1 MPALNQP
8 IFRSNA
14 IKHYMEG
21 REKHEFPRF
30 VSLPITILLWTLL
43 ALFVAATIL
52 VWSEHVPTYV
62 TTQGIVVVQSAA
74 QPSSESAST
83 TGKSVSATGKSAPT
97 TGKPISA
104 TGKSAP
110 TTGKP
115 ISATGKSAS
124 ATGKLVPTT
133 GMVVFFIPPVQVQNL
148 QTRMSIRLNIGSSS
162 KQINSQIISIQ
173 PGVMSPAALS
183 SLFHLENTSLSITQ
197 PSMVVE
203 VKLDPALATTY
214 AGSIVTADLRVG
226 SQRLISLLPGV
237 GGLFGN

>member
-1 MPALNQP
+1 VRIGILNVVDLLSFSILNDGKYLMPALNQP

-30 VSLPITILLWTLL
+30 ISLPITILLWTLL
-43 ALFVAATIL
+43 ALFVAATVL

-74 QPSSESAST
+74 QPSSKSVST
-83 TGKSVSATGKSAPT
+83 TGKSVSVTGKSA
-97 TGKPISA
+97 A
-104 TGKSAP
+104 
-110 TTGKP
+110 
-115 ISATGKSAS
+115 

-133 GMVVFFIPPVQVQNL
+133 SMVVFFIPPVQVQNL
-148 QTRMSIRLNIGSSS
+148 QTGTSIRLNIGSSS
-162 KQINSQIISIQ
+162 QQINSQITSIE
-173 PGVMSPAALS
+173 PGVMSPAALR

-203 VKLDPALATTY
+203 VKLDPVLATTY
-214 AGSIVTADLRVG
+214 AGSVVTANLQVG
-226 SQRLISLLPGV
+226 SQRLIALLPGV

>member
-43 ALFVAATIL
+43 ALFIAATVL

-62 TTQGIVVVQSAA
+62 TTQGIVVVQSVA
-74 QPSSESAST
+74 QPSSKSAST
-83 TGKSVSATGKSAPT
+83 TR
-97 TGKPISA
+97 KPVAS
-104 TGKSAP
+104 
-110 TTGKP
+110 
-115 ISATGKSAS
+115 TGKSAS
-124 ATGKLVPTT
+124 TTRKPVASTTGKLVPTM
-133 GMVVFFIPPVQVQNL
+133 GMAVFFFPPAQAQNL
-148 QTRMSIRLNIGSSS
+148 YAGAPIRLNVSSS
-162 KQINSQIISIQ
+162 AQQFSSQITSIE
-173 PGVMSPAALS
+173 PNVMSPAALR
-183 SLFHLENTSLSITQ
+183 SLFHLENSSLSITQ

-203 VKLDPALATTY
+203 VKLDPVLATRY
-214 AGSIVTADLRVG
+214 AGSMVTADLQVG
-226 SQRLISLLPGV
+226 SQRLITLLPGV

>member
-43 ALFVAATIL
+43 ALFVAATVL
-52 VWSEHVPTYV
+52 VWSEHVPIYV
-62 TTQGIVVVQSAA
+62 TTQGVVVVQSAA
-74 QPSSESAST
+74 QPSSKSEST
-83 TGKSVSATGKSAPT
+83 TGKPVAATGKSAPT
-97 TGKPISA
+97 TGKPIA
-104 TGKSAP
+104 
-110 TTGKP
+110 
-115 ISATGKSAS
+115 ATGKSAS

-148 QTRMSIRLNIGSSS
+148 QTGMSIRLNIGSSS
-162 KQINSQIISIQ
+162 EQINSQITSIK

-214 AGSIVTADLRVG
+214 AGSIVTADLQVG